1 MKSRSLIIAVTL
13 ILTASGWSEVAAQR
27 KGLVDVSPD
36 HFRRGVWLEAGLG
49 WGQESYK
56 FADDPYTEQLGK
68 PTFNFAVGGT
78 PASWIRLGGEAT
90 AWVNSYQESGDEGTY
105 NVTETL
111 SNVMVVARAYPIRS
125 AGLFFKAGMG
135 LGVSNVA
142 VQYGDGVTETGFA
155 TTLGAGYEI
164 QLSKRVFFTPKVE
177 WFQQSYQ
184 ARGDDTL
191 YERLANLSIS
201 VTFQPGR

>member
-13 ILTASGWSEVAAQR
+13 ILTASVWSEASAQR

-36 HFRRGVWLEAGLG
+36 HVRRGVWLEAGLG
-49 WGQESYK
+49 WGQESFK
-56 FADDPYTEQLGK
+56 FADDPYSDQLGK

-78 PASWIRLGGEAT
+78 PKSWIRLGGET
-90 AWVNSYQESGDEGTY
+90 TVWVNSYQDSDEDGSF

-111 SNVMVVARAYPIRS
+111 WNLMAVARVYPIRS

-135 LGVSNVA
+135 LGVSSTS
-142 VQYGDGVTETGFA
+142 VQYGEGVTETGFA
-155 TTLGAGYEI
+155 TSLGAGYEI
-164 QLSKRVFFTPKVE
+164 QLSKKLFFTPKVE

-191 YERLANLSIS
+191 YERLANLSLS

>member
-13 ILTASGWSEVAAQR
+13 IPTASVWSEASAQR

-49 WGQESYK
+49 WGQESFK
-56 FADDPYTEQLGK
+56 FADDPYSDQLGK

-78 PASWIRLGGEAT
+78 PKSWIRLGGEAT
-90 AWVNSYQESGDEGTY
+90 VWVNSYQDSGDEGSF

-111 SNVMVVARAYPIRS
+111 SNVMAVARVYPIRS
-125 AGLFFKAGMG
+125 AGLFLKAGMG

-155 TTLGAGYEI
+155 TSLGAGYEI
-164 QLSKRVFFTPKVE
+164 QLSKKLFFTPKVE

-191 YERLANLSIS
+191 YERLANLSLS

>member
-13 ILTASGWSEVAAQR
+13 ILTASVWSEASAQR

-49 WGQESYK
+49 YGQESWK
-56 FADDPYTEQLGK
+56 LGNDPYEEQVGK

-78 PASWIRLGGEAT
+78 PKSWIRLGGEAT
-90 AWVNSYQESGDEGTY
+90 AWVNSYQEIGDEGSY
-105 NVTETL
+105 NVTETM
-111 SNVMVVARAYPIRS
+111 SNVMAVARVYPIRS

-135 LGVSNVA
+135 LGVSSTS
-142 VQYGDGVTETGFA
+142 VQYGEGVTETGFA
-155 TTLGAGYEI
+155 TALGAGYEI
-164 QLSKRVFFTPKVE
+164 QLSKKVFFTPKVE

-184 ARGDDTL
+184 ARGEPTL
-191 YERLANLSIS
+191 YERLANLSLS